1 MFIHKINDLIKD
13 AMKMHD
19 DKRRDVLRLIKSE
32 VLKYETS
39 KEGAGHELTDAVE
52 FTILKK
58 MVDQRK
64 DSIAQYKKYG
74 KPALAKEEQDEL
86 NILLEYLPTEATAEE
101 IANAFDTIVSNGLEP
116 IKKNMGQFIKGI
128 KVALPTAD
136 GKKVA
141 DYVKANLK

>member
-1 MFIHKINDLIKD
+1 MFIHKINGLIKD

-86 NILLEYLPTEATAEE
+86 NILLEYLPTEATTEE
-101 IANAFDTIVSNGLEP
+101 IANAFNTIVSNGLEP

>member
-58 MVDQRK
+58 MVDQHK
-64 DSIAQYKKYG
+64 DSIAQYKKYC

-86 NILLEYLPTEATAEE
+86 NILLEYLPAEATVEE
-101 IANAFDTIVSNGLEP
+101 IANAFDTIVNNGLEP
-116 IKKNMGQFIKGI
+116 VKKNMGQFIKGI

-141 DYVKANLK
+141 DYVKSNLK

>member
-1 MFIHKINDLIKD
+1 MFIDKINVLIKD
-13 AMKMHD
+13 TMKLHD

-86 NILLEYLPTEATAEE
+86 NILLEYLPTEATTEE
-101 IANAFDTIVSNGLEP
+101 IANAFNTIVSNGLEP

-141 DYVKANLK
+141 DYVKSNLK

>member
-1 MFIHKINDLIKD
+1 MFIDKINDLIKD
-13 AMKMHD
+13 AMKLHD
-19 DKRRDVLRLIKSE
+19 DKRRDVLRLIKNE

-39 KEGAGHELTDAVE
+39 KEGVGHELTDAVE

-64 DSIAQYKKYG
+64 DSIAQYTKYN
-74 KPALAKEEQDEL
+74 KPALAQEEQEEL
-86 NILLEYLPTEATAEE
+86 NILLEYLPAEATSEE

-116 IKKNMGQFIKGI
+116 IKKNMGSLIKGI
-128 KVALPTAD
+128 KVILPTAD

-141 DYVKANLK
+141 DYVKINLK

>member
-1 MFIHKINDLIKD
+1 MFIDKINDLIKD

-39 KEGAGHELTDAVE
+39 KEGVGHELTDAVE

-101 IANAFDTIVSNGLEP
+101 IANAFNTIVSNGLEP

>member
-1 MFIHKINDLIKD
+1 MFIDKINDLIKD
-13 AMKMHD
+13 AMKLHD
-19 DKRRDVLRLIKSE
+19 DKRRDVLRLIKNE

-39 KEGAGHELTDAVE
+39 KEGVGHELTDAVE

-64 DSIAQYKKYG
+64 DSIVQYNKYN
-74 KPALAKEEQDEL
+74 KPALAQEEQDEL
-86 NILLEYLPTEATAEE
+86 DILLEYMPAEATSEE
-101 IANAFDTIVSNGLEP
+101 IATAFGIIVSNGLEP

-141 DYVKANLK
+141 DYVKSNLK

>member
-1 MFIHKINDLIKD
+1 MFIDKINDLIKD

-39 KEGAGHELTDAVE
+39 KEGVGHELTDAVE

-74 KPALAKEEQDEL
+74 NPALAKEEQDEL

-101 IANAFDTIVSNGLEP
+101 IANAFNTIVSNGLEP
-116 IKKNMGQFIKGI
+116 IKKNMGQFINGI

>member
-1 MFIHKINDLIKD
+1 MFIDKINDLIKD
-13 AMKMHD
+13 AMKLHD

-86 NILLEYLPTEATAEE
+86 NILLDYLPAEATSEE
-101 IANAFDTIVSNGLEP
+101 IVNAFDTIVSNGLEP
-116 IKKNMGQFIKGI
+116 IKKNMGSFIKGI

-141 DYVKANLK
+141 DYVKSNLK

>member
-101 IANAFDTIVSNGLEP
+101 IANAFNTIVSNGLEP

>member
-1 MFIHKINDLIKD
+1 MFIHKINGLIKD

-86 NILLEYLPTEATAEE
+86 NILLEYLPTEATSEE
-101 IANAFDTIVSNGLEP
+101 IANAFNTIVSNGLEP

>member
-1 MFIHKINDLIKD
+1 MFIDKINDLIKD

-39 KEGAGHELTDAVE
+39 KEGVGHELTDAVE

-86 NILLEYLPTEATAEE
+86 NILLEYLPTEATTEE
-101 IANAFDTIVSNGLEP
+101 IANAFNTIVSNGLEP

>member
-1 MFIHKINDLIKD
+1 MFIHKINGLIKD

-39 KEGAGHELTDAVE
+39 KAGHELTDAVE

-101 IANAFDTIVSNGLEP
+101 IANAFNTIVSNGLEP

>member
-1 MFIHKINDLIKD
+1 MFIDKINDLIKD
-13 AMKMHD
+13 AMKLHD
-19 DKRRDVLRLIKSE
+19 DKRRDVLRLIKNE

-39 KEGAGHELTDAVE
+39 KEGVGHELTDAVE

-64 DSIAQYKKYG
+64 DSIAQYTKYN
-74 KPALAKEEQDEL
+74 KPVLAKEEQEEL
-86 NILLEYLPTEATAEE
+86 NILLEYLPTEATSEE

-116 IKKNMGQFIKGI
+116 IKKNIGSLIKGI
-128 KVALPTAD
+128 KAVLPTAD

-141 DYVKANLK
+141 DYVKINLK

>member
-1 MFIHKINDLIKD
+1 MFIDKINDLIKD
-13 AMKMHD
+13 AMKLHD
-19 DKRRDVLRLIKSE
+19 DKRRDVLRLIKNE

-74 KPALAKEEQDEL
+74 KPALVKEEQDEL
-86 NILLEYLPTEATAEE
+86 NILLEYLPAEATPEE

-141 DYVKANLK
+141 DYVKSNLK

>member
-1 MFIHKINDLIKD
+1 MFIHKINGLIKD

-101 IANAFDTIVSNGLEP
+101 IANAFNTIVSNGLEP

>member
-1 MFIHKINDLIKD
+1 MFIDKINDLIKD
-13 AMKMHD
+13 AMKLHD

-74 KPALAKEEQDEL
+74 KPALAKKEQDEL
-86 NILLEYLPTEATAEE
+86 NILLDYLPAEATVEE
-101 IANAFDTIVSNGLEP
+101 IANAFVIIVSNGLVP
-116 IKKNMGQFIKGI
+116 IKKNIGSLIKGI
-128 KVALPTAD
+128 KVILPTAD

-141 DYVKANLK
+141 DYVKSHLM

>member
-1 MFIHKINDLIKD
+1 MFIDKINDLIKD
-13 AMKMHD
+13 AMKLHD
-19 DKRRDVLRLIKSE
+19 DKRRDVLRLIKNE

-39 KEGAGHELTDAVE
+39 KEGVGHELTDAVE

-64 DSIAQYKKYG
+64 DSIVQYNKYG

-86 NILLEYLPTEATAEE
+86 NILLEYLPAEATPEE

-116 IKKNMGQFIKGI
+116 IKKNMGSLIKGI
-128 KVALPTAD
+128 KVILPTAD

-141 DYVKANLK
+141 DFVKAKLN

>member
-1 MFIHKINDLIKD
+1 MFIDKINDLIKD
-13 AMKMHD
+13 AMKLHD

-74 KPALAKEEQDEL
+74 KPALAKKEQDEL
-86 NILLEYLPTEATAEE
+86 NILLDYLPAEATVEE
-101 IANAFDTIVSNGLEP
+101 IANAFIIIVSNGLVP
-116 IKKNMGQFIKGI
+116 IKKNIGSLIKGI
-128 KVALPTAD
+128 KVILPTAD

-141 DYVKANLK
+141 DYVKSHLM

>member
-1 MFIHKINDLIKD
+1 MFIDKINDLIKD
-13 AMKMHD
+13 AMKLHD

-101 IANAFDTIVSNGLEP
+101 IANAFNTIVSNGLEAV
-116 IKKNMGQFIKGI
+116 KKNMGSLIKGI
-128 KVALPTAD
+128 KVILPTAD

-141 DYVKANLK
+141 DFVKAKLN

>member
-1 MFIHKINDLIKD
+1 MFIDKINDLIKD

-39 KEGAGHELTDAVE
+39 KEGVGHELTDAVE
-52 FTILKK
+52 FTIIKK

-101 IANAFDTIVSNGLEP
+101 IANAFNTIVSNGLEP

>member
-1 MFIHKINDLIKD
+1 MFIHKINGLIKD
-13 AMKMHD
+13 VMKMHD

-101 IANAFDTIVSNGLEP
+101 IANAFNTIVSNGLEP

>member
-1 MFIHKINDLIKD
+1 MFIHKINGLIKD

-86 NILLEYLPTEATAEE
+86 NILLEYLPAEATAEE
-101 IANAFDTIVSNGLEP
+101 IANAFNTIVSNGLEP
-116 IKKNMGQFIKGI
+116 IKKNMGQFIKSI

>member
-1 MFIHKINDLIKD
+1 MFIHKINGLIKD

-39 KEGAGHELTDAVE
+39 KEGVGHELTDAVE

-58 MVDQRK
+58 MVDRRK

-101 IANAFDTIVSNGLEP
+101 IANAFNTIVSNGLEP

>member
-1 MFIHKINDLIKD
+1 MFIHKINGLIKD
-13 AMKMHD
+13 AMKMHA

-101 IANAFDTIVSNGLEP
+101 IANAFNTIVSNGLEP

>member
-1 MFIHKINDLIKD
+1 MFINKINNLIKD
-13 AMKMHD
+13 AMKLHD
-19 DKRRDVLRLIKSE
+19 NKRRDVLRLIKNE

-39 KEGAGHELTDAVE
+39 KEGVGHDLTDAVE
-52 FTILKK
+52 FTILKR

-86 NILLEYLPTEATAEE
+86 NILLDYLPAEATHEE
-101 IANAFDTIVSNGLEP
+101 IENAFGTIVDNGLDP
-116 IKKNMGQFIKGI
+116 VKKNMGQFIKGI

-141 DYVKANLK
+141 DFVKAKLK